1 MKTPSGVGRSRASV
15 VGTRRGIGPDGMPK
29 KSSNGTRP
37 GRSSRIT
44 DSDEIREVERKALL
58 ILLEMFGV
66 VDYVF
71 SEPDAFMEPR
81 RKLRMVYESW
91 KKVRTE
97 LDPDFN
103 AHRYSRKKYQ

>member
-1 MKTPSGVGRSRASV
+1 MGPGGVPRKISDTTRLGPKTGKDSRGSE
-15 VGTRRGIGPDGMPK
+15 PK
-29 KSSNGTRP
+29 T
-37 GRSSRIT
+37 IQ
-44 DSDEIREVERKALL
+44 EVEREALL
-58 ILLEMFGV
+58 VLLELFGV

-91 KKVRTE
+91 KEIRTK

-103 AHRYSRKKYQ
+103 AHRYTREKYQ